1 MSQRQNKFTV
11 ENKKLEYYSDF
22 MMNLD
27 KNPLTG
33 FIARL
38 TNEDSIKQSLKNL
51 ILTNRTER
59 PFQPWIGS
67 KIQSLL
73 FEPDDPM
80 TRMMLEE
87 EIKTTIENCE
97 PRVLLEAVN
106 ISSGQDDNTYYIR
119 IDFSIVNIPEETFN
133 LDIIL
138 RRVR

>member
-11 ENKKLEYYSDF
+11 ESKKLEYYSDF
-22 MMNLD
+22 MMNLE

-33 FIARL
+33 FISRL

-59 PFQPWIGS
+59 PFQPWLGS

-80 TRMMLEE
+80 TRMVLEE
-87 EIKTTIENCE
+87 EIKTTIDNCE

-106 ISSGQDDNTYYIR
+106 ISGGDDDNSYYVR
-119 IDFSIVNIPEETFN
+119 IDFSIANIPEETFN
-133 LDIIL
+133 LEIIL

>member
-11 ENKKLEYYSDF
+11 ESKKLEYYSDF
-22 MMNLD
+22 MMNLE

-59 PFQPWIGS
+59 PFQPWLGS

-80 TRMMLEE
+80 TRMVLEE
-87 EIKTTIENCE
+87 EIKTTIDNCE

-106 ISSGQDDNTYYIR
+106 ISGGDDNSYYVR

-133 LDIIL
+133 LEIIL

>member
-1 MSQRQNKFTV
+1 MSQRQNKFTI

-22 MMNLD
+22 MMNLE

-80 TRMMLEE
+80 THMILEE
-87 EIKTTIENCE
+87 EIKTTIDNCE
-97 PRVLLEAVN
+97 PRVSLEAVN
-106 ISSGQDDNTYYIR
+106 ISGGDDNSYYVR

>member
-1 MSQRQNKFTV
+1 MSQRQNKFTI

-22 MMNLD
+22 MMNLE

-80 TRMMLEE
+80 TRMILEE

-106 ISSGQDDNTYYIR
+106 ISGGDDNSYYVR